1 MAELELMALDES
13 GRTFRT
19 PAGTDT
25 YVAKKAVNLE
35 QPLSTDSTIDGR
47 DIAVD
52 GAVLDTAIQPGDSV
66 TALADY
72 EANAELASQADAE
85 TGSNNVKT
93 MTPLRVTQAI
103 AVMASGLKNN
113 TSATTAPTAT
123 DDEDDG
129 YAVGSFWVDTLADKA
144 YRCVDA
150 SVNIA
155 VWVDTTVS
163 ASDLAAVALSGD
175 SDDLIEGAT
184 NLLLTPGERAA
195 IASLDGWRDL
205 KMGIVGAASGGGAP
219 ALAVF
224 GPTGVIKQM
233 AFAVG
238 DSVYVSGH
246 VDHDIKVG
254 STVFPHI
261 HWSTN
266 GSNVQPVKWQITH
279 MAAAGH
285 NQANFPPDSI
295 LSLEEAAQGTAW
307 RHMITEDPTGFVAP
321 EVDSLF
327 LCEIKRVT
335 NGGTENTDTVFAL
348 FVDLHYETDK
358 YGSVNRLPPF
368 YS

>member
-19 PAGTDT
+19 PAGSDT

-123 DDEDDG
+123 DDDSLG
-129 YAVGSFWVDTLADKA
+129 YAIGSFWVDTLADKA

-150 SVNIA
+150 STNIA

-175 SDDLIEGAT
+175 SDDLIEGST
-184 NLLLTPGERAA
+184 NLLMTTTERANLA
-195 IASLDGWRDL
+195 YITGNTV
-205 KMGIVGAASGGGAP
+205 GITAYSGGGQAN
-219 ALAVF
+219 AIELTTRYNIVEVVAVA
-224 GPTGVIKQM
+224 GDSTKLKAVPSGTMIVVKNTGVAAMDLFPNSGAKINKL
-233 AFAVG
+233 ATNAAISVPIDTAIYLFAT
-238 DSVYVSGH
+238 SA
-246 VDHDIKVG
+246 
-254 STVFPHI
+254 TQ
-261 HWSTN
+261 WE
-266 GSNVQPVKWQITH
+266 
-279 MAAAGH
+279 
-285 NQANFPPDSI
+285 SI
-295 LSLEEAAQGTAW
+295 G
-307 RHMITEDPTGFVAP
+307 
-321 EVDSLF
+321 
-327 LCEIKRVT
+327 
-335 NGGTENTDTVFAL
+335 
-348 FVDLHYETDK
+348 
-358 YGSVNRLPPF
+358 
-368 YS
+368 